1 MTQQIDV
8 TVALKKWGT
17 AVANVE
23 NVCRRAAAE
32 ALVDFLLS
40 DTFQED
46 VPLNMFVFPASTTA
60 GLPPAFVDHVVLPED
75 PHTLA
80 PADIGANRNA
90 WTERWTEI
98 VLR

>member
-1 MTQQIDV
+1 
-8 TVALKKWGT
+8 
-17 AVANVE
+17 
-23 NVCRRAAAE
+23 
-32 ALVDFLLS
+32 
-40 DTFQED
+40 
-46 VPLNMFVFPASTTA
+46 MFVFPASTTA